1 MINIFVNIKAT
12 GVVGRDNHYDEDS
25 FVLPIRCS
33 EQIALDYYKP
43 GLILNM
49 GHWTDAEGHEHNE
62 DLMVVTSAE
71 IFYQKD
77 IFRIDPDGSMTAT
90 ASYSDKFA
98 AIYALALYVAQHIR
112 HCDYKNKLL
121 MDKIRQRITVGRT
134 LRTCFYEEGDTLF
147 SCCSRQGQTVYDGET
162 SSKYEYT
169 PNIPK

>member
-1 MINIFVNIKAT
+1 
-12 GVVGRDNHYDEDS
+12 
-25 FVLPIRCS
+25 
-33 EQIALDYYKP
+33 
-43 GLILNM
+43 
-49 GHWTDAEGHEHNE
+49 
-62 DLMVVTSAE
+62 MVVTSAE

-112 HCDYKNKLL
+112 HCDYNNKLL